1 MLGWIKKI
9 AGYAPDIATAIASGG
24 ATLPAT
30 ALRIVSKELL
40 GYETDNPNLVE
51 KAVKDATPEQ
61 LLALTRCNNEFKV
74 EMKRLDNEANRDQ
87 LQDSQQTRDVHKH
100 HWMPSAIC
108 CVLTLGMIA
117 FTAALFVVTVPEA
130 NQRVLDTLF
139 GAYLTAWLSSI
150 NYWVSS
156 TRSSAEKSRGVGVSK

>member
-1 MLGWIKKI
+1 MLDWIKKI
-9 AGYAPDIATAIASGG
+9 AGYAPDIAAAIASGG

-30 ALRIVSKELL
+30 AMRIVSKELL
-40 GYETDNPNLVE
+40 GYETDDPNLVE

-74 EMKRLDNEANRDQ
+74 EMARLDNEAVRDQ
-87 LQDSQQTRDVHKH
+87 LQDTQQAREAHKH

-108 CVLTLGMIA
+108 VVLTLGMIA
-117 FTAALFVVTVPEA
+117 FTAALFVITVPEA

-156 TRSSAEKSRGVGVSK
+156 TRSSAEKSRGVSK

>member
-1 MLGWIKKI
+1 MLDWIKKI

-40 GYETDNPNLVE
+40 GYETDDPNLVE

-87 LQDSQQTRDVHKH
+87 LKDNQQTREVHKH
-100 HWMPSAIC
+100 HWMPAAIC
-108 CVLTLGMIA
+108 VVLTLGMIA